1 MRRNNSARNTSS
13 SRSSNRPHPH
23 HDQRGTNN
31 RNHQGNRRQ
40 QDRFTYTPEETSE
53 LQLYP
58 SSVIRTFRDLIIKNS
73 NAKTYDETFYKLQM
87 IMKSTF
93 KGGKPANE
101 RDLATL
107 NRFGKTVTEEP
118 ITIKRGE
125 FTAEKWVDLYVRSIP
140 DIKLPAYNIDWSVP
154 FLWIFDNI
162 QTSIDG
168 IARSKWITETH
179 TRDEDGELEL
189 SHEDYAR
196 DVAARKAYRAKV
208 LELLTD
214 LIKNNHEPVCPSIED
229 PITLP
234 AFTGKESVYMF
245 YALRVAWMLI
255 TMHGNHINF
264 GPELNPMTMLIN
276 PSKAYVIGQYVK
288 AMRDLRCDEAIRT
301 KYGEDLC
308 DCIADVIEHVFL
320 FHHSPDDVK
329 GNIPVLVK
337 SIIEVVIKY
346 LDIMH
351 IINPV
356 RRYAIGN
363 TMETTLRRLKNRYS
377 GTHKV
382 VVTAILQTYP
392 IEALKEHL
400 LDSFVCNECLTQ
412 HMFDSFLLMY
422 KLYDLPTIRQA
433 IIGGF
438 CARSK
443 DIRVHQIA
451 YALVFDIFKPS
462 ECLNDESFLNVSEK
476 ADSLIIALESAPV
489 DIARGIFKDS
499 EATLNS
505 VSEKLTTQQA
515 TKFFDCC
522 EKMGIKCPPKI
533 MVKVPTSK

>member
-1 MRRNNSARNTSS
+1 VQPKDGSARLQ
-13 SRSSNRPHPH
+13 PH

-40 QDRFTYTPEETSE
+40 QDRFAYTPEEPSE

-58 SSVIRTFRDLIIKNS
+58 SSVIRTFRELIIKNS

-93 KGGKPANE
+93 KGGKPTNE
-101 RDLATL
+101 RDLANF
-107 NRFGKTVTEEP
+107 NRFGKATTEEP
-118 ITIKRGE
+118 ITIKKDT
-125 FTAEKWVDLYVRSIP
+125 FDAKKWVVLFVRSIP

-168 IARSKWITETH
+168 ISRSRWITETR
-179 TRDEDGELEL
+179 TYDEDGELER
-189 SHEDYAR
+189 SHEEYER
-196 DVAARKAYRAKV
+196 GVNEHKAHRAKV

-214 LIKNNHEPVCPSIED
+214 LIKNNHDPVCPSIED
-229 PITLP
+229 PITIP
-234 AFTGKESVYMF
+234 SFTGKESVYMF

-276 PSKAYVIGQYVK
+276 PSKAYVIEQYVK

-308 DCIADVIEHVFL
+308 DCLADVIEHVFL
-320 FHHSPDDVK
+320 FHHSPDGVK
-329 GNIPVLVK
+329 GNVLVLVNY
-337 SIIEVVIKY
+337 IMDITIKY
-346 LDIMH
+346 LDTMH
-351 IINPV
+351 VINPV
-356 RRYAIGN
+356 RQGAIGN
-363 TMETTLRRLKNRYS
+363 PMETTIRRLKNRYS

-382 VVTAILQTYP
+382 VITAILQTYP

-438 CARSK
+438 CARSQ

-462 ECLNDESFLNVSEK
+462 ECLNDDSFLNASEK

-499 EATLNS
+499 EATLDS